1 MKLKFPKLKIKTPAL
16 DISGS
21 ETSIG
26 LDIGFHDIKVVEL
39 VRSAKGFKI
48 TKFAIREIP
57 SAILQQK
64 DRAGLLGDMI
74 KKMFS
79 EAKIKSSSVYLSITG
94 HNVII
99 RNASLP
105 KMPEEE
111 LINAAKWNAK
121 EEVLFDLEK
130 AVVDNFIMGETD
142 NEGAPFVDLLSVIVR
157 GDVVDFIVNIAKS
170 AGLKPKGVTVVPI
183 ALWDYDQAL
192 TTQKPGTVTSY
203 VDMGAERTRIY
214 FICDQRVLFSREIPN
229 GGKNLTS
236 CLVGEYELEGG
247 KTAII
252 DEVRAEQIKKTFG
265 FPAENND
272 GKTEEEIPLKLIRD
286 RFEPILVK
294 QVTEMDRSIEYFKN
308 QYRKDSVD
316 RLILSGGGVGLSGM
330 YQFLKEN
337 LDLEIDR
344 CNAFMQAEV
353 QDDSISK
360 EKMKLFG
367 PSLTVAAGLALG
379 KCDKINVLP
388 EKFRPSLKK
397 TMVKLAPLAA
407 IFVLFAALYGYS
419 SYLRGEVSSKKAL
432 LNDKKVELAE
442 LQIQA
447 PELEKPLQQL
457 KGFKESRTALNKEK
471 NQLPGSSP
479 FPFDFD
485 LVFSEV
491 ALLIQ
496 SNTAI
501 FKIVYAAQGS
511 EEEETEEE
519 DLTRKGKVDLSDRE
533 RIKIIG
539 QIFGGGLKVQSSLRV
554 LLQDLKNSPVFKDIK
569 LIKSSPLKE
578 GEYNSPGIK
587 FQLYVFPASAHS
599 A

>member
-1 MKLKFPKLKIKTPAL
+1 MKFKIPTLSLSK
-16 DISGS
+16 S
-21 ETSIG
+21 ETSVG
-26 LDIGFHDIKVVEL
+26 LDIGFRDIKIVEL
-39 VRSAKGFKI
+39 VRSEKGFHV

-57 SAILQQK
+57 PAILQQK
-64 DRAGLLGDMI
+64 DRAGLLGNMI

-79 EAKIKSSSVYLSITG
+79 EAKIKNSSVYLSITG

-105 KMPEEE
+105 KMPTEE

-121 EEVLFDLEK
+121 EEVMFDLDQ
-130 AVVDNFIMGETD
+130 AVVDNYVMGETD
-142 NEGAPFVDLLSVIVR
+142 NEGAAFVDLLSVIVR

-214 FICDQRVLFSREIPN
+214 FICDGRVLFSREIPN

-236 CLVGEYELEGG
+236 CLAGDYELENG
-247 KTAII
+247 KTVVI
-252 DEVRAEQIKKTFG
+252 DEIRAEKIKKTFG
-265 FPAENND
+265 FPAEKND
-272 GKTEEEIPLKLIRD
+272 GKTEEGIPLKLIRE

-316 RLILSGGGVGLSGM
+316 RLILSGGGVSLSGM

-337 LDLEIDR
+337 LELEIDR
-344 CNAFMQAEV
+344 CNVFMQAKV

-388 EKFRPSLKK
+388 EKYRPSLKK
-397 TMVKLAPLAA
+397 TLIILAPVAA
-407 IFVLFAALYGYS
+407 VLVLFAALYGYS
-419 SYLRGEVSSKKAL
+419 SYLRNGVSTQKAL
-432 LNDKKVELAE
+432 LAE
-442 LQIQA
+442 QEIALEKLQIQA
-447 PELEKPLQQL
+447 PELGKPIKLL
-457 KGFKESRTALNKEK
+457 KGLKKTKIALNKEK
-471 NQLPGSSP
+471 NQLPGSSS
-479 FPFDFD
+479 FPFEFD
-485 LVFSEV
+485 LVFSELS
-491 ALLIQ
+491 LLIQ
-496 SNTAI
+496 DNTSI
-501 FKIVYAAQGS
+501 SQIVYAAQGS
-511 EEEETEEE
+511 EEASNQEE
-519 DLTRKGKVDLSDRE
+519 DLTRSGKADTSNRE
-533 RIKIIG
+533 RIMIEG
-539 QIFGGGLKVQSSLRV
+539 QIFGGGLKVQSTMRT
-554 LLQDLKNSPVFKDIK
+554 LLQDFKNSPAFRDIK
-569 LIKSSPLKE
+569 LIKTKPLEE
-578 GEYNSPGIK
+578 GEYSSPGIN
-587 FQLYVFPASAHS
+587 FELYVFPAPSHS